1 MPKKSE
7 AKQEAENQALLDE
20 YKKQAER
27 LYFLSKFNVRQ
38 FLGTREEGDTRVS
51 YMAGLEG
58 FKNLANAQ
66 LAGII
71 RILTMM
77 LGDKKGEFH
86 KIMAE
91 ELGTQVKSMEDD
103 VGITGWT
110 EDGQPQFDLNVLR
123 EKTKGWP
130 Q

>member
-1 MPKKSE
+1 MVKKSE
-7 AKQEAENQALLDE
+7 KKQEAENQALLGE

-27 LYFLSKFNVRQ
+27 LYFLSKFNCRQ
-38 FLGTREEGDTRVS
+38 FLGTRDEGDPRVT
-51 YMAGLEG
+51 YLAGLEG

-77 LGDKKGEFH
+77 LGDRKSEFH
-86 KIMAE
+86 NIMAE
-91 ELGTQVKSMEDD
+91 ELGNQVKSMEED

>member
-1 MPKKSE
+1 MPKKQE
-7 AKQEAENQALLDE
+7 EKQEAENQALLDE
-20 YKKQAER
+20 YKKRAER
-27 LYFLSKFNVRQ
+27 LYLLSRFNVRQ
-38 FLGTREEGDTRVS
+38 FMGTREEGDPRVT
-51 YMAGLEG
+51 YLAGLEG

-77 LGDKKGEFH
+77 LGEKKGEFH

-110 EDGQPQFDLNVLR
+110 
-123 EKTKGWP
+123 
-130 Q
+130 

>member
-1 MPKKSE
+1 MPKKTTK
-7 AKQEAENQALLDE
+7 AQETENQALLDE
-20 YKKQAER
+20 YKKQAQR
-27 LYFLSKFNVRQ
+27 LSFLSKFNVRQ

-51 YMAGLEG
+51 FMAELEG
-58 FKNLANAQ
+58 FKNLANSQ
-66 LAGII
+66 LAGIV

-77 LGDKKGEFH
+77 LGDRKGEFH
-86 KIMAE
+86 KILAE
-91 ELGTQVKSMEDD
+91 ELGNQVKSMEED

-110 EDGQPQFDLNVLR
+110 EDGQPQFDLMVLR

>member
-7 AKQEAENQALLDE
+7 KKQEAESQALLDE

-38 FLGTREEGDTRVS
+38 FLGTREEGDPRVS
-51 YMAGLEG
+51 YMAGLEA

-66 LAGII
+66 LGGIV
-71 RILTMM
+71 RILTIM
-77 LGDKKGEFH
+77 LGDRKSEFH

-91 ELGTQVKSMEDD
+91 ELGNHVKSMEEE
-103 VGITGWT
+103 VGVASWT
-110 EDGQPQFDLNVLR
+110 EEGKPIFNLQILR